1 MNSIEIIRDILDYV
15 NTQRVSISLT
25 KIEEYLGQEKLRVI
39 SIKILSWLRNQNR
52 MLKKRPLRLNM
63 QYPWCVNLSSWLE
76 QDEVLAKVFTI
87 SDNTCDF
94 SDEVSET
101 EKKAIRIM
109 VDEGYRPKLM
119 T

>member
-1 MNSIEIIRDILDYV
+1 MDHTKIISDLLDYV
-15 NTQRVSISLT
+15 NTRQVPASLS
-25 KIEEYLGQEKLRVI
+25 KMRECLGQREFRVI
-39 SIKILSWLRNQNR
+39 SITILSWLKSQNR
-52 MLKKRPLRLNM
+52 LLKKRPLRLNM

-76 QDEVLAKVFTI
+76 QDERLAKVLTI

-101 EKKAIRIM
+101 ERKAIRIM
-109 VDEGYRPKLM
+109 VDEGYQPKLM